1 MSNENVRESFKMEL
15 NFTSHKVEETY
26 QTVVL
31 VVEFSKLLPCV
42 CSGNEIITQL
52 GDNQLSGLCVF
63 YFF

>member
-1 MSNENVRESFKMEL
+1 MEL